1 MLAPTGDQFQIEAG
15 GYRAVVTESG
25 AALRLLERDRR
36 PLLDGFAEDALP
48 TGGRG
53 QLLMPWPNRIRD
65 GSYSFGGTDHQLP
78 LTEPSRHNASHGLVR
93 WAAWSVEEHTA
104 NSVSLG
110 YRLMAQT
117 GYPWTVDLHVLYDL
131 TAAGLTVT
139 QTATNMSGSPA
150 PYAQGAHPYLV
161 AGAGPVDG
169 WELTLPAA
177 TRLLVDD
184 RLLPSGRADVAG
196 TAYDFR
202 APRLVGGTVLNDAF
216 TDLDRDADGIATV
229 TVRDPAGGRGVELW
243 VDGRHR
249 WLQVYSGDDTPTP
262 RRSLAV
268 EPMTAPPD
276 AFRSGDDLVTLA
288 PAGEP
293 GHELSASWGI
303 RSVD

>member
-1 MLAPTGDQFQIEAG
+1 MLAPTGDQFLIEG
-15 GYRAVVTESG
+15 GGHRAVVTESG
-25 AALRLLERDRR
+25 AALRLLEHDGR

-53 QLLMPWPNRIRD
+53 QLLMPWTNRIRD
-65 GSYSFGGTDHQLP
+65 GSYSFGGTDHQLA
-78 LTEPSRHNASHGLVR
+78 LTEPSRQNASHGLVR

-131 TAAGLTVT
+131 SADGLTVT

-150 PYAQGAHPYLV
+150 PYAQGAHPYLL

-184 RLLPSGRADVAG
+184 RLLPSGRADVTG

-202 APRLVGGTVLNDAF
+202 AARPVGGTVLNDAF

-229 TVRDPAGGRGVELW
+229 TVRDRAGGRGVDLW

-249 WLQVYSGDDTPTP
+249 WLQVYSGDDTPAP

>member
-25 AALRLLERDRR
+25 GALRLLEHDGR
-36 PLLDGFAEDALP
+36 PLVDGFAEDAIP

-65 GSYSFGGTDHQLP
+65 GSYSFGGTDHQLA

-131 TAAGLTVT
+131 SADGLTVT

-150 PYAQGAHPYLV
+150 PYAQGAHPYLA
-161 AGAGPVDG
+161 AGAAPVDE

-202 APRLVGGTVLNDAF
+202 AARPLGSTVLNDAF

-229 TVRDPAGGRGVELW
+229 TVRDHAGGRGVELW

-268 EPMTAPPD
+268 EPMTAPAD
-276 AFRSGDDLVTLA
+276 AFRSGDDLVTLS